1 MLYKYP
7 YQSEL
12 GIITLLAND
21 HGLLGAWFEDQ
32 SNFGGTF
39 DLDKVEPIA
48 ELQQSMIINE
58 AVKWLDAYFAKQPL
72 ETIDFQ
78 LMPQGTAFQ
87 QDVWN
92 EMQKIPYGHIITLGE
107 LADII
112 AERQT
117 KGNGSI
123 KAITGAVKTNPIA
136 IIIPSHRVKTSLKG
150 LSKLQGDHLRSNSLH
165 ELEVHVYK

>member
-39 DLDKVEPIA
+39 DLDKIKPIA

-87 QDVWN
+87 QDIWI
-92 EMQKIPYGHIITLGE
+92 EMQKIPYGHTITLDE
-107 LADII
+107 LADRV
-112 AERQT
+112 AGRQT
-117 KGNGSI
+117 KGDGSI
-123 KAITGAVKTNPIA
+123 NAIVGAIKTNPID
-136 IIIPSHRVKTSLKG
+136 ILLPSHRVIES
-150 LSKLQGDHLRSNSLH
+150 RSNFSGYIGTTNRKIKLLKI
-165 ELEVHVYK
+165 EDYI

>member
-39 DLDKVEPIA
+39 DLDKIEPIA
-48 ELQQSMIINE
+48 EFQQSMIINE
-58 AVKWLDAYFAKQPL
+58 AVKWLDAYFAKQPF

-87 QDVWN
+87 QDVWS
-92 EMQKIPYGHIITLGE
+92 EIQKISYGQVITLGQ
-107 LADII
+107 LADKIE
-112 AERQT
+112 ARQT
-117 KGNGSI
+117 KGRGSVN
-123 KAITGAVKTNPIA
+123 AIIGAIDNNPIA
-136 IIIPSHRVKTSLKG
+136 IIIPSHRVI
-150 LSKLQGDHLRSNSLH
+150 NMN
-165 ELEVHVYK
+165 

>member
-1 MLYKYP
+1 MLYKYL

-39 DLDKVEPIA
+39 DLNMIEPIA
-48 ELQQSMIINE
+48 EFHQSMIIYE
-58 AVKWLDAYFAKQPL
+58 AVKWFDAYFAKQPL

-87 QDVWN
+87 QDVWT
-92 EMQKIPYGHIITLGE
+92 ELQKISYGQGITLDH
-107 LADII
+107 LADRI
-112 AERQT
+112 AARQT
-117 KGNGSI
+117 KGRGSI
-123 KAITGAVKTNPIA
+123 NAVIGAIENNPIA
-136 IIIPSHRVKTSLKG
+136 IMIPSHRILVSSNQADDQLATNQLG
-150 LSKLQGDHLRSNSLH
+150 QVLRKFEGS
-165 ELEVHVYK
+165 

>member
-39 DLDKVEPIA
+39 DLDKIEPIA
-48 ELQQSMIINE
+48 EIQQSMIINE
-58 AVKWLDAYFAKQPL
+58 AVKWLDAYFAKQYL
-72 ETIDFQ
+72 ETVDFQ

-87 QDVWN
+87 QDVWS
-92 EMQKIPYGHIITLGE
+92 ELQKITYGETITLDE
-107 LADII
+107 LVERIKA
-112 AERQT
+112 RQT
-117 KGNGSI
+117 KGQGTVN
-123 KAITGAVKTNPIA
+123 AIIGAINSNPIA
-136 IIIPSHRVKTSLKG
+136 ILTPSHRVMIPSDQSGNQLAINSVG
-150 LSKLQGDHLRSNSLH
+150 LVLREFERS
-165 ELEVHVYK
+165 

>member
-32 SNFGGTF
+32 SKFGGTF
-39 DLDKVEPIA
+39 DIDKIEPIA
-48 ELQQSMIINE
+48 EIQQSMIINE
-58 AVKWLDAYFAKQPL
+58 AVKWLNAYFAKQPF

-87 QDVWN
+87 QDVWC
-92 EMQKIPYGHIITLGE
+92 EIQKISYGQVITLGQ
-107 LADII
+107 LADKIE
-112 AERQT
+112 ARQT
-117 KGNGSI
+117 KGRGSVN
-123 KAITGAVKTNPIA
+123 AIIGAIDNNPIA
-136 IIIPSHRVKTSLKG
+136 IIIPSHRVL
-150 LSKLQGDHLRSNSLH
+150 NSGIDSTIKEVLLTN
-165 ELEVHVYK
+165 EL

>member
-39 DLDKVEPIA
+39 DLDKIEPIA
-48 ELQQSMIINE
+48 EIQQSMIINE
-58 AVKWLDAYFAKQPL
+58 AVKWLDAYFAKQPF

-87 QDVWN
+87 QDVWS
-92 EMQKIPYGHIITLGE
+92 EIQKISYGQVITLGQ
-107 LADII
+107 LADKIE
-112 AERQT
+112 ARQT
-117 KGNGSI
+117 KGRGSVN
-123 KAITGAVKTNPIA
+123 AIIGAIENNPIA
-136 IIIPSHRVKTSLKG
+136 IIIPSHRVI
-150 LSKLQGDHLRSNSLH
+150 NMN
-165 ELEVHVYK
+165 